1 MIREKVFINGG
12 ATYKENRVFEGN
24 SVDNY
29 VTDLDTDP
37 IFTFYQNTD
46 NGKKE
51 YRSST
56 EFRSWLL
63 GYDSVHTLDYN
74 NVCPDITLWLG
85 KSYFLNGYTEEDCY
99 FRVDDSVLLNK
110 VATYYGLPYP
120 ITSEVETILDNTPET
135 ISAYEKD
142 SEHIVVGSIKYLNG
156 SPTHLKFYC
165 IYKDEDNLQKYEHG
179 KVYANQGQVVEEGY
193 KYLNTSTD
201 SLVFKTN
208 KQTYR
213 ATTMDNG
220 GDPITQWEGVI
231 TATSKIEKYE
241 SSKAIRMIVGNLST
255 GSNYEDRD
263 RCPSVN
269 LWVGRSWIEEEEETL
284 YFYAENSTMVDA
296 VASYYSL
303 PQPYDAT
310 LKQQLNDNPESMRFK
325 SYDINNAG
333 EGNLVPLNIAGIVF
347 KNNVATE
354 FKLYENRRWNE

>member
-56 EFRSWLL
+56 EFRKWLL
-63 GYDSVHTLDYN
+63 DYDSVHTLDYN

-85 KSYFLNGYTEEDCY
+85 KAYFSNGYTEEDCY
-99 FRVDDSVLLNK
+99 FRVDNSNLLKK
-110 VATYYGLPYP
+110 VATHYNLPYP
-120 ITSEVETILDNTPET
+120 ITSEVETVLDNTPED

-142 SEHIVVGSIKYLNG
+142 NEHIVVGSIKYLNG

-179 KVYANQGQVVEEGY
+179 KVYANQGQVIEEGY

-201 SLVFKTN
+201 NLVFKTD

-220 GDPITQWEGVI
+220 GDPIAQWEGVI
-231 TATSKIEKYE
+231 TATSEIEHYE
-241 SSKAIRMIVGNLST
+241 SSKEMREIVGNLST

-269 LWVGRSWIEEEEETL
+269 LWIGRSWVGSKQETL
-284 YFYAENSTMVDA
+284 YFYAENSEMVDA

-303 PQPYDAT
+303 PQPYNT
-310 LKQQLNDNPESMRFK
+310 ELKQQLDENPEIMRFK
-325 SYDINNAG
+325 SYDIYNKG
-333 EGNLVPLNIAGIVF
+333 EGNFAALVVAGIVF
-347 KNNVATE
+347 ENNNPTMLKIFE
-354 FKLYENRRWNE
+354 LKRWND